1 LDSLTERVTGAV
13 FEVANTHFGAQFVV
27 HLVGFAVSGLVLARL
42 VK

>member
-1 LDSLTERVTGAV
+1 LDSLTERVPGAV
-13 FEVANTHFGAQFVV
+13 FEGANAQFVV